1 MLNNGNRLNHVHVED
16 WGDGCNLMACINFL
30 QCLPLTS
37 SVPSLFFSTFNGADQ
52 LLNWHNNV
60 INCFLVTGPTAFCTV
75 KKYKST
81 VYLQAIK
88 WPRLKRT
95 YKRCPAVQ
103 SNWFCFINCISLVE
117 SKALW
122 IGKMSYFD
130 VRYTCQLNSK
140 IKHCIIMGKSLKS
153 QSDFILTAMLQIPGI
168 GSQLLVLQK
177 VTVYTKQYIWA
188 LYYTEATAY
197 LLYIQISVFV
207 FFYFLC

>member
-1 MLNNGNRLNHVHVED
+1 MPSTH
-16 WGDGCNLMACINFL
+16 
-30 QCLPLTS
+30 S
-37 SVPSLFFSTFNGADQ
+37 SVPSLFFSTFSGADQ

-60 INCFLVTGPTAFCTV
+60 INCFLVTGPTVFCTV

-130 VRYTCQLNSK
+130 MRYTCQLNSK

-168 GSQLLVLQK
+168 GSRLLVL
-177 VTVYTKQYIWA
+177 
-188 LYYTEATAY
+188 
-197 LLYIQISVFV
+197 
-207 FFYFLC
+207 